1 MFLAYPFFAL
11 LSVLLA
17 GLTWLLAP
25 LLAKTVQPDGNLPR
39 WCRWAQTFDDDCFA
53 LRRPEYGSMQGS
65 DVEVATAW
73 LRRNPGYGFDY
84 WPLGCAFDPSAWRV
98 MTDRQDGSLFVASGP
113 GGRFCVEGKLGL
125 RFKFGW
131 KAMNM
136 WDAENMCWKAQ
147 PWGPEWRIP
156 ICCTLSR

>member
-1 MFLAYPFFAL
+1 MFLAYPFLAV

-17 GLTWLLAP
+17 GLTWLFAP
-25 LLAKTVQPDGNLPR
+25 LLAKAVQPDGNLPR
-39 WCRWAQTFDDDCFA
+39 WCRWAQTFDDNCFA

-84 WPLGCAFDPSAWRV
+84 WPLGCAFDPAQWRV
-98 MTDRQDGSLFVASGP
+98 LVDRPDGSLFIAIGP
-113 GGRFCVEGKLGL
+113 RGRFNVFGKIGI

-131 KAMNM
+131 KASNY
-136 WDAENMCWKAQ
+136 WRGDHFSNE
-147 PWGPEWRIP
+147 PWGPEMRAP
-156 ICCTLSR
+156 ICCTVSR